1 MIPKTVEGAK
11 MRVVMIHA
19 VTESIPP
26 VRIAFEEE
34 FPEAEVVNLLD
45 EGLLLDFGNRITPTL
60 RRRMSDL
67 ICYSRDNNADG
78 IGLACS
84 VYAPVVDSAR
94 DLVDVPLVSSYGP
107 VMADAVAMGPRV
119 GILAS
124 NRATIRDAEH
134 YLRLTAAEL
143 SKEVAPTS
151 RLAEDLIAV
160 LRTQGQEAFERR
172 LEEEVLA
179 LAPEVDV
186 VLLSQFSFASV
197 LGHLERVSPAP
208 VLSAPHS
215 SARTLRRLLEN

>member
-1 MIPKTVEGAK
+1 
-11 MRVVMIHA
+11 MIHA

-107 VMADAVAMGPRV
+107 VMADAVAMGPREWESLHR
-119 GILAS
+119 IE
-124 NRATIRDAEH
+124 ATIRDAEH
-134 YLRLTAAEL
+134 YLRLTATES
-143 SKEVAPTS
+143 SKEVAATP
-151 RLAEDLIAV
+151 RLAEDLMAV
-160 LRTQGQEAFERR
+160 LRTQGQGAFERR